1 MLTREDDLLPCDYTK
16 GKNFNLHRWLR
27 QGMDKLDH
35 EIAKKWDESL
45 SKCFQN
51 IPCCVIKAGSYA
63 VFLGSSLA
71 VPRVGLR
78 AFSAEGPGSI
88 PGQGTK
94 IL

>member
-1 MLTREDDLLPCDYTK
+1 
-16 GKNFNLHRWLR
+16 
-27 QGMDKLDH
+27 MDKLDH

>member
-1 MLTREDDLLPCDYTK
+1 
-16 GKNFNLHRWLR
+16 
-27 QGMDKLDH
+27 MDKIDH

-63 VFLGSSLA
+63 VFLESSLA